1 MIKVLLLDDHPM
13 VRRGLRMRLGLEPD
27 VEIVGEARSGK
38 EALSLVQSLVPD
50 VFVLGTGTLD
60 QDGIAT
66 TGHVRTS
73 APHTAVVIIGLHSD
87 PVTRAQARR
96 AGAAAFVEKRAGAED
111 LLVEIRR
118 AAGSVG

>member
-27 VEIVGEARSGK
+27 VEIVGEARNGG
-38 EALSLVQSLVPD
+38 EALLQVRSLAPNVL
-50 VFVLGTGTLD
+50 VLGTATLD
-60 QDGIAT
+60 QAGIAT
-66 TGHVRTS
+66 TGQVRRM
-73 APHTAVVIIGLHSD
+73 APHTTVVMLSLHGDSA
-87 PVTRAQARR
+87 TRAQARQ

-118 AAGSVG
+118 TAGSAN